1 MSETSPTESS
11 TATDATESLAEP
23 SPESDAAEPS
33 PESDAAEPSP
43 ESGGKSPAPASR
55 TSKLSHWATLAALP
69 IAVIA
74 KPVAAVGWFYPHKST
89 SSSSTPTYTDQQ
101 TKDAKAHLCA
111 AFITVDRAVVRNT
124 HMKNPSDGG
133 PIGALAVA
141 TSARLAL
148 SAGGAYLQDRVTLEP
163 AAPADLAKAVGSV
176 GAILQE
182 LGMNYLASA
191 PEFAQ
196 DTLRQ
201 NLDAGIKTVA
211 DRCK

>member
-1 MSETSPTESS
+1 MPDTSSTESS
-11 TATDATESLAEP
+11 SATEVTRSSVKP
-23 SPESDAAEPS
+23 SPESDGNKA
-33 PESDAAEPSP
+33 
-43 ESGGKSPAPASR
+43 APASR
-55 TSKLSHWATLAALP
+55 TSQLTHWATLAALP

-74 KPVAAVGWFYPHKST
+74 IAVAAVGWFFPHKSA
-89 SSSSTPTYTDQQ
+89 SASTPTYTDQQ

-111 AFITVDRAVVRNT
+111 AFMTVDRAVVRNT
-124 HMKNPSDGG
+124 HMKNPPDGG

-148 SAGGAYLQDRVTLEP
+148 YGGGAYLQDRLPLEP
-163 AAPADLAKAVGSV
+163 AAPADLAKAVGAV
-176 GAILQE
+176 GATLQE

-196 DTLRQ
+196 NALRQ

-211 DRCK
+211 ERCK